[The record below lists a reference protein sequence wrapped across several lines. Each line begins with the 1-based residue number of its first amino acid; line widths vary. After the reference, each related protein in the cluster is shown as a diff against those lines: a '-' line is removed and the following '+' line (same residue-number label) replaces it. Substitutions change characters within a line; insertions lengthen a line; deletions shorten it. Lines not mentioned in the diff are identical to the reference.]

1 MACAAQPNC
10 CTCPWGRACISG
22 DMLRALPIVCVC
34 AIALALPD
42 RADPLLGNYWES
54 PPLIGGHTGQVRR
67 STAAR
72 RAARRR
78 RTARARRQAARPP
91 HDPHTRCSRAS
102 SRASSTGACAIRDRQ
117 ERLGRDA
124 PTSRPGPCYT
134 APADTPRTSL
144 CAPQRG
150 LGSSLVL
157 TIVVHPRHIK
167 PTNFVHFL
175 FFLKL
180 TKNHKELPVLL
191 TYLVRVRRRAV
202 GRGPAHTGAGAQ
214 VEATIDSVSSV
225 VCACAGPC

>member
-54 PPLIGGHTGQVRR
+54 PPLIGGHTGQVHR

-72 RAARRR
+72 RAARCR

-150 LGSSLVL
+150 WGASLGPHHCCVPPCHAPHPRCNSTNLVDDHPFIVL
-157 TIVVHPRHIK
+157 TE
-167 PTNFVHFL
+167 
-175 FFLKL
+175 
-180 TKNHKELPVLL
+180 TKFSIIGE
-191 TYLVRVRRRAV
+191 RF
-202 GRGPAHTGAGAQ
+202 
-214 VEATIDSVSSV
+214 
-225 VCACAGPC
+225 

>member
-1 MACAAQPNC
+1 MACAAQRVARAYPG
-10 CTCPWGRACISG
+10 TCFGRSRSYAYAQS
-22 DMLRALPIVCVC
+22 RS
-34 AIALALPD
+34 LPD

-102 SRASSTGACAIRDRQ
+102 STAACAIRDRQ

-150 LGSSLVL
+150 WGASLGPHHCCVPPCPPHPTPGYCTNLVVWSGVFS
-157 TIVVHPRHIK
+157 IR
-167 PTNFVHFL
+167 
-175 FFLKL
+175 
-180 TKNHKELPVLL
+180 
-191 TYLVRVRRRAV
+191 
-202 GRGPAHTGAGAQ
+202 
-214 VEATIDSVSSV
+214 
-225 VCACAGPC
+225 